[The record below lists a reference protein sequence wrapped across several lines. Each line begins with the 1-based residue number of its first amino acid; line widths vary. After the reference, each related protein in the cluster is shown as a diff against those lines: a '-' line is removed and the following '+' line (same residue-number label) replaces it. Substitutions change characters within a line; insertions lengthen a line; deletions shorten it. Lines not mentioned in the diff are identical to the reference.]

1 MELSD
6 PTKQRKIIASVQ
18 RALDILDLFDSKHAE
33 LGNAEIAR
41 MLDLPVGT
49 VAGLIYTLKGRGYLN
64 QNPINRKY
72 RLGLKLAERTRVLF
86 DQLDLRRVALPYL
99 EQLREWCGESVNLA
113 IQEGLSVVYIERLF
127 GRHSLGIR
135 SELGKHAPV
144 HSTALGKAILA
155 FQSPEE
161 IQRFISICKFE
172 PETRYTIRE
181 ASIYLSDLALT
192 RQRGFAVDEEE
203 NEIGGR
209 CVAAPIFDSTGQAV
223 AAVSVSV
230 PVQRLPAD
238 RVAEFGRMIQ
248 STALQISKDL
258 GFAPELASL
267 NLMKNNKG
275 GAPSI
280 QKTDEFH
287 LAG

>member
-86 DQLDLRRVALPYL
+86 DLLDLRRVALPYL
-99 EQLREWCGESVNLA
+99 EQLRDWCGESVNLG
-113 IQEGLSVVYIERLF
+113 IQEGLSVVYIERLY
-127 GRHSLGIR
+127 GGHSLGIR
-135 SELGKHAPV
+135 SELGKHAPLY
-144 HSTALGKAILA
+144 STALGKAILA
-155 FQSPEE
+155 FQTPEE

-172 PETRYTIRE
+172 PVTRYTIRD
-181 ASIYLSDLALT
+181 ASMFISDLALT
-192 RQRGFAVDEEE
+192 RQRGFGVDEEE

-209 CVAAPIFDSTGQAV
+209 CVAAPIFDSSGQAV

-238 RVAEFGRMIQ
+238 RVAEFGRKIQ
-248 STALQISKDL
+248 STALQISQDL
-258 GFAPELASL
+258 GFTPGLAHPNRMEIDRRYDL
-267 NLMKNNKG
+267 NIVNK
-275 GAPSI
+275 
-280 QKTDEFH
+280 
-287 LAG
+287 